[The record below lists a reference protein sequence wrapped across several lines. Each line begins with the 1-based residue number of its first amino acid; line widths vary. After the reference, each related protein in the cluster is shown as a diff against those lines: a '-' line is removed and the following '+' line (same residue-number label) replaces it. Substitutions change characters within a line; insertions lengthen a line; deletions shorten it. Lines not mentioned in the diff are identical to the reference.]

1 MKENIK
7 KLIIIFIFLFSTLA
21 FSIEANTTIPIYLE
35 VPEYL
40 EITDL
45 SKQRLDLY
53 AVIFDML
60 STVEDSLTFKVL
72 SNVNYNLQI
81 DFSVLGGLSSLLKSL
96 IENNY
101 RILIFDSE
109 GVQII
114 NTDYNNAYV
123 DSFGIHDYTLFFQ
136 LDVGFFGS
144 IIYNFTEGKI
154 GDMYITVSSI

>member
-1 MKENIK
+1 MKTKIK
-7 KLIIIFIFLFSTLA
+7 SLIIIFIILFSTLV
-21 FSIEANTTIPIYLE
+21 FSIEANTTVPIYLE

-40 EITDL
+40 EITFV

-53 AVIFDML
+53 ADIFDML

-81 DFSVLGGLSSLLKSL
+81 DFSVLGSLSILLKSL

-101 RILIFDSE
+101 RILIFNSE
-109 GVQII
+109 EAQII
-114 NTDYNNAYV
+114 NTEYNNAYV
-123 DSFGIHDYTLFFQ
+123 NTPGIHNYTLFFQ